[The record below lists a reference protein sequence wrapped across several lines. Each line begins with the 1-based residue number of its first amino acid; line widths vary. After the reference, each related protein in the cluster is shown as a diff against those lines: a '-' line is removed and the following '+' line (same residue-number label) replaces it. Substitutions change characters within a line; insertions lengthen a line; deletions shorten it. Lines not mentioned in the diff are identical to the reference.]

1 MLCLTSLLFPVGIR
15 YPKHHVL
22 HIRFLHLPTLS
33 WRWSQH
39 PGRNKA
45 RSQERSCLFISA
57 LPKLVCPQSSLFS
70 ISWWVYLLIST
81 RPKIFI
87 KSRQITSLLPL
98 HWFGLPQCPW
108 KHGIVL
114 PGFILYEVSHYHPKI
129 YFPPRAFRLIPISS
143 TILQVEKCI
152 FKELLIHTQILQK
165 WGLCVWLT

>member
-1 MLCLTSLLFPVGIR
+1 MLCLTSLLVPVGIR

-45 RSQERSCLFISA
+45 RSQERSCLFILA

-87 KSRQITSLLPL
+87 KSRQITSLASTPL
-98 HWFGLPQCPW
+98 IWLATMSLKTWNCSARIYTLWGYIITPKSIFLQGLSDTYQ
-108 KHGIVL
+108 
-114 PGFILYEVSHYHPKI
+114 F
-129 YFPPRAFRLIPISS
+129 
-143 TILQVEKCI
+143 LQQF
-152 FKELLIHTQILQK
+152 FK
-165 WGLCVWLT
+165 